1 MLKTPIN
8 RENFE
13 IETERLKPEP
23 ITIQYADDIFSEF
36 TEEITQYMVPKPAK
50 EVSETK
56 DFIIG
61 AIERN
66 HKQENIQL
74 VILDK
79 RTKEC
84 LWCIGLHTPNT
95 PTPEFWIRTKKSAHG
110 NKYGQE
116 AIQWLYKRAQENIL
130 CNYVI
135 YPVDQKS
142 IPSRK
147 IAESIGW
154 KTDWVMTIKDTFDP
168 NKKLESVTYK
178 VEL

>member
-8 RENFE
+8 RENFQ
-13 IETERLKPEP
+13 IETERLKLEP
-23 ITIQYADDIFSEF
+23 ITIQYADDIFSEL
-36 TEEITQYMVPKPAK
+36 TEDITRYLVIKPPK
-50 EVSETK
+50 EVEETK

-74 VILDK
+74 VILNK
-79 RTKEC
+79 TTKEFI
-84 LWCIGLHTPNT
+84 WCVWLHRPHTD
-95 PTPEFWIRTKKSAHG
+95 TPEFWLRTKKSAHG
-110 NKYGQE
+110 NKYWQE
-116 AIQWLYKRAQENIL
+116 AIQWLHKRAQENIL
-130 CNYVI
+130 CDYVI
-135 YPVDQKS
+135 YPVDQTN

-154 KTDWVMTIKDTFDP
+154 TTDWIMSIKDTFDP